1 MIDIRSSR
9 DIVRLYY
16 IFRRNFVVAMAV
28 TAMLIVAG
36 AFFWPP
42 ATPPR
47 PACWCEPA
55 ART

>member
-28 TAMLIVAG
+28 TYRVSPVVAV
-36 AFFWPP
+36 F
-42 ATPPR
+42 T
-47 PACWCEPA
+47 A
-55 ART
+55 AASCG

>member
-16 IFRRNFVVAMAV
+16 IFRRTFVVALAV
-28 TAMLIVAG
+28 TALLIVAG

-42 ATPPR
+42 SYTS
-47 PACWCEPA
+47 
-55 ART
+55 